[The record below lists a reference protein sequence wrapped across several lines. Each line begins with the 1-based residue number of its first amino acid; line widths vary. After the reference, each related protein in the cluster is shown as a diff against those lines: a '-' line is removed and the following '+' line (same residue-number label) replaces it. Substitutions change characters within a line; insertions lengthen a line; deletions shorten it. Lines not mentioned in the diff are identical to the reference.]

1 MDVDVPNP
9 FTQKELN
16 DLVRDLGLSKSSS
29 ELLASRLR
37 GKNLTSGVRISFY
50 SNRHQEFLQFFSV
63 EKNLVYCT
71 DIALLLRNLG
81 LPEYKA
87 NDWRIEGYIIIT
99 TKKSGYIIILGYHF
113 GLYNHFWVT

>member
-37 GKNLTSGVRISFY
+37 GKILPRVF
-50 SNRHQEFLQFFSV
+50 ESV
-63 EKNLVYCT
+63 FTAT
-71 DIALLLRNLG
+71 DIKNSFSFSAWRKIWCIVLTLRCFYVILDYQSIKQMIGGYLLTA
-81 LPEYKA
+81 A
-87 NDWRIEGYIIIT
+87 NA
-99 TKKSGYIIILGYHF
+99 H
-113 GLYNHFWVT
+113 